1 MYIYIFRL
9 MIVDEENENKEKR
22 LICSRT
28 NEALIQKKKKRNL
41 NPHTR
46 KKKKLFLYQP
56 RLNPS
61 KSTFY

>member
-28 NEALIQKKKKRNL
+28 NEALIQKKKKEI
-41 NPHTR
+41 
-46 KKKKLFLYQP
+46 
-56 RLNPS
+56 
-61 KSTFY
+61 